1 MSSRQGRGNPLKTL
15 QVTRYGNPCSA
26 ARRADGSETFGIPD
40 RGSDASSPVT
50 RPRPS
55 TASTGT
61 ARACGN
67 STGRR
72 LRPVDEVPRRAAV
85 PGDDGR
91 LPGVRGRERGGHHR
105 NPTGHGSGGAGRQA
119 RRGPADYAPATAAGA
134 GRHRRHAPAGAVVV
148 ECVQDGG
155 RLRVHVVSEGYDSSW
170 NVQFPCTV
178 RSPGHA
184 TSWTPCTR
192 RPAASTASPVT
203 SGDCCDQGVRS
214 KGQPAAARSIRS
226 AAVRSPSRAR
236 MVSEALARVSRSS
249 VSPSNAARAPC
260 SSSSVNRY
268 GSSRTP

>member
-1 MSSRQGRGNPLKTL
+1 MKYRDERLYL
-15 QVTRYGNPCSA
+15 VTT
-26 ARRADGSETFGIPD
+26 DGSLVCV
-40 RGSDASSPVT
+40 DASEAAITATQQGTVPV
-50 RPRPS
+50 
-55 TASTGT
+55 
-61 ARACGN
+61 ARDVK
-67 STGRR
+67 
-72 LRPVDEVPRRAAV
+72 LAAA
-85 PGDDGR
+85 
-91 LPGVRGRERGGHHR
+91 LP
-105 NPTGHGSGGAGRQA
+105 T
-119 RRGPADYAPATAAGA
+119 YAPATAAGA

-155 RLRVHVVSEGYDSSW
+155 RLRVHVVSEGCDSSW